1 MWNKANIVKLVHMA
15 QHKPVATTNIKLWAD
30 HYVMAMRKT
39 ADHVDARL
47 KTVCRAV

>member
-1 MWNKANIVKLVHMA
+1 MWNKANIVKLVHMT
-15 QHKPVATTNIKLWAD
+15 QHKPVSTTNIKLWAD

-39 ADHVDARL
+39 ADHVDARF

>member
-1 MWNKANIVKLVHMA
+1 MKLVHVT
-15 QHKPVATTNIKLWAD
+15 QQKPVATSNIKLWAD

-39 ADHVDARL
+39 ADHVDASL